1 MNSGDPSGMKGFLDE
16 WTMGTKPDA
25 IDGKLSEIE
34 SRIGVID
41 RTISDNIRNPLNAIH
56 SQTTALRQLVS
67 QALTNATSSLEE
79 NINTIDRNIQDHAIA
94 RLVPLELNTDDA
106 IAAYPVLTTTTRK
119 LIDPLD
125 APMDLGGIQ
134 QCSVDATGNLVCLGD
149 GTTTIGDGTVTNGSG
164 TCVPT
169 AWTVY
174 YSRKGNCYAIFDDCP
189 SDLCRGIFNNFPD
202 TTTGPT
208 FSSLSGAK
216 LWAESNLV
224 GYTDCGSIPCEEGTF
239 TITSTIVCPPE
250 CTATCSNLPP
260 PPPPCCPDLTPFEEA
275 LGKIADCLC
284 KLAVSS
290 NVQAQSGGDFSFL
303 LSQEGGTEDTSI
315 EDAMGI
321 TFDDFDQFAN
331 VAEAIAAYRSQ
342 WVEGEGT

>member
-1 MNSGDPSGMKGFLDE
+1 MNSGDPSNVKGFLDV

-25 IDGKLSEIE
+25 INGKLSEIE
-34 SRIGVID
+34 SRIAELD
-41 RTISDNIRNPLNAIH
+41 RTISGNIRGPLDAIH
-56 SQTTALRQLVS
+56 SQTTALRQLVA
-67 QALTNATSSLEE
+67 QALSNATSSLEE

-106 IAAYPVLTTTTRK
+106 IAAYPVLTSTTRK

-134 QCSVDATGNLVCLGD
+134 RCSVDATGNLVCTGD
-149 GTTTIGDGTVTNGSG
+149 GTITIGDGTVTNGG
-164 TCVPT
+164 GACVPT

-224 GYTDCGSIPCEEGTF
+224 GYSDCGSIPCEEGTY

-250 CTATCSNLPP
+250 CTATCPNIQTC
-260 PPPPCCPDLTPFEEA
+260 PPPCCPDLTPFQNLLA
-275 LGKIADCLC
+275 GIQKCLC
-284 KLAVSS
+284 DIANSS
-290 NVQAQSGGDFSFL
+290 SASAQSGGDFSYLFSQPGAGEDDEVSKGIGVD
-303 LSQEGGTEDTSI
+303 LSSLGVY
-315 EDAMGI
+315 
-321 TFDDFDQFAN
+321 DDINGALQDYL
-331 VAEAIAAYRSQ
+331 VTRSQ
-342 WVEGEGT
+342 QGE